1 MNGINSSPKENF
13 TMPNTQRR
21 IVYLWVIL
29 TMVFVTAIFIPS
41 MIGLNGMDGGFAV
54 SFIAGFMV
62 IVGVI
67 VILFYLQRAK
77 QMDKILAGEGK
88 IVLWRYSRE
97 EWNRFVTADFE
108 DEKKIKNS
116 LFRVI
121 VVVSLIVCLFLMIL
135 LRDPLI
141 ILIVAGIVLLVSIPA
156 YWAPRYR
163 HRKLLQSE
171 PVALIA
177 ENGVIVGQMFH
188 LWVKQG
194 ASLDSVSINTKV
206 FPNQLEFTYSMPARH
221 GRQETVA
228 RVPVP
233 SGQSDTAIGIFN
245 HFTL

>member
-1 MNGINSSPKENF
+1 MNGINSSPKEDF

-21 IVYLWVIL
+21 IVYLWLII
-29 TMVFVTAIFIPS
+29 TMVFFTAIFIPS
-41 MIGLNGMDGGFAV
+41 MIGLDGMDGGFAV

-62 IVGVI
+62 IVGLI
-67 VILFYLQRAK
+67 VIIFYLQRAN

-97 EWNRFVTADFE
+97 EWNRFVRADFE

-121 VVVSLIVCLFLMIL
+121 VVVSLIVCIFLMIL

-141 ILIVAGIVLLVSIPA
+141 ILIVAGIVLLVAIPA

-163 HRKLLQSE
+163 YRKLQHSE
-171 PVALIA
+171 AVALIA
-177 ENGVIVGQMFH
+177 EHGVIVGQMFH

-194 ASLDSVSINTKV
+194 ASLDSVSINTKED
-206 FPNQLEFTYSMPARH
+206 PNLLEFAYSMPARH
-221 GRQETVA
+221 GRQQTVA
-228 RVPVP
+228 RVPIP
-233 SGQSDTAIGIFN
+233 SGQLDAAIQIYN
-245 HFTL
+245 HLTS